1 MMIGPSETVEPPVS
15 RAGNNAETIR
25 YQRWPDLPGV
35 ELRSVSNSVRCFD
48 FYSTGFEFLSSS
60 GWRGEVWHRR
70 SRQVV
75 EPGWM
80 LSAHPGDVFVSE
92 RVLAGGSWSS
102 LTIDPD
108 VFASYVAER
117 ADMQRVQLRPFAK
130 MSKPL
135 AAQLGR
141 MTEAMQAGAEA
152 SEVRARLGDFLG
164 GVWREIVDRGAA
176 VPVGARALHSRAA
189 ERFACFRRETPGR
202 VPLADLTNETGL
214 NRFQVLRAFKRQ
226 FGLAP
231 HKYQL
236 RVRLGLAQKALR
248 AGGLPADVAADLGF
262 VDQSHLTRH
271 FKRFVGMTPA
281 EYARGGTR
289 ISGV

>member
-1 MMIGPSETVEPPVS
+1 MIGPSETVEPS
-15 RAGNNAETIR
+15 ANQAGNNTETIR

-35 ELRSVSNSVRCFD
+35 ELRSVSNSTRCFD
-48 FYSTGFEFLSSS
+48 FYSTGFEFLASS

-70 SRQVV
+70 TRQVV
-75 EPGWM
+75 EPGWV

-92 RVLAGGSWSS
+92 RVLQGGCWSS

-108 VFASYVAER
+108 VLASYVPER
-117 ADMQRVQLRPFAK
+117 ADVQRVQLRPFVK
-130 MSKPL
+130 VSKRL
-135 AAQLGR
+135 AAQLGW
-141 MTEAMQAGAEA
+141 MTAAMQAGAES
-152 SEVRARLGDFLG
+152 SEVRARLGAFLG
-164 GVWREIVDRGAA
+164 GVWREIVDSGAA
-176 VPVGARALHSRAA
+176 VPAGARALHSRAA

-202 VPLADLTNETGL
+202 VPLADLTDETGL

-231 HKYQL
+231 HRYQL